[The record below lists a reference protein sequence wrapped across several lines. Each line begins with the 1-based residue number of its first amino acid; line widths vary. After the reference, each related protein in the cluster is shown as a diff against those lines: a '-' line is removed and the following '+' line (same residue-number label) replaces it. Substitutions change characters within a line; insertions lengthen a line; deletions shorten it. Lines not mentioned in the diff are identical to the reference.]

1 MRQTIPDSVNWE
13 SNRIV
18 SSRCSKIFSGVPDM
32 MLYLKQH
39 RAKTHPSLIKKYRLL
54 MFNETAT
61 APRLICVTSACLCD
75 CLIWKQSDL
84 QSVFLGS
91 WRRRG
96 AWDKCQEK
104 KPIEEEEEEG
114 TQGHLVCEEV
124 STQSSFGCFYYLI
137 TAWQEGREL
146 QKQGR
151 VFPSLEADLT
161 LSCVKS
167 GVD

>member
-1 MRQTIPDSVNWE
+1 MWQTIPDSVNWQ
-13 SNRIV
+13 SNRII
-18 SSRCSKIFSGVPDM
+18 SRRCSKIFSGVPDM

-54 MFNETAT
+54 MFNDTAT
-61 APRLICVTSACLCD
+61 APRLICGTSTCFCD

-91 WRRRG
+91 WRWREV
-96 AWDKCQEK
+96 WEKCQQK
-104 KPIEEEEEEG
+104 KPIEKEVKEM
-114 TQGHLVCEEV
+114 QGHLVCEEV

-161 LSCVKS
+161 RSCVKS
-167 GVD
+167 RVD